1 MNQAVTPPGLSGF
14 SHLVPEH
21 VLDLVEAAL
30 GRRTTSICRP
40 LTSYINRVY
49 EVELEDGEKIVAKF
63 YRPGRWSPEALQDE
77 QDFLLELQSDELPV
91 IAPLLCNDGNPLQ
104 CSDGMYFAVFPKRGG
119 RALDEPDTAQWREIG
134 RLLARVHVVG
144 ARHKT
149 RDRILMAPGA
159 STEDHIQYLLD
170 DHISRPDLRDR
181 FEETVDS
188 VLEIITPLFEDL
200 ETIRIHGDCHKN
212 NMIWRP
218 DEPLSLIDFDDMAE
232 GPAVQ
237 DLWMLLP
244 GRLHDSLPETAMLLE
259 GYETFRTLNR
269 AHLRLI
275 EPLRFMRMIHYLAW
289 CAHQQYDGGFSRLS
303 PDWGSAAFWQ
313 AEINTLNEQQHA
325 IIEALN
331 SPLPSI

>member
-1 MNQAVTPPGLSGF
+1 MNDITVPPELSDF
-14 SHLVPEH
+14 SHLDPEH

-30 GRRTTSICRP
+30 GRRSTSLCRP

-49 EVELEDGEKIVAKF
+49 EVELEDGDRVVAKF

-77 QDFLLELQSDELPV
+77 QDFLLELHNDELPV
-91 IAPLLCNDGNPLQ
+91 IAPLPCTNGNSLQ

-119 RALDEPDTAQWREIG
+119 RALDEPNAAQWREIG
-134 RLLARVHVVG
+134 RLLARMHVVG
-144 ARHKT
+144 ARHNT
-149 RDRILMAPGA
+149 RDRILMAPNA

-170 DHISRPDLRDR
+170 DHIGRADLYDR
-181 FEETVDS
+181 FEETVDN
-188 VLEIITPLFEDL
+188 VLEIITPLFENV

-218 DEPLSLIDFDDMAE
+218 DEPLSLIDFDDMAD

-244 GRLHDSLPETAMLLE
+244 GRLHDAASEAGMLLE
-259 GYETFRTLNR
+259 GYETFRTFNH

-289 CAHQQYDGGFSRLS
+289 CARQQYDGGFSRLA
-303 PDWGSAAFWQ
+303 PDWGSGAFWQ
-313 AEINTLNEQQHA
+313 AEIDSLNEQQPA

-331 SPLPSI
+331 SPLPPL